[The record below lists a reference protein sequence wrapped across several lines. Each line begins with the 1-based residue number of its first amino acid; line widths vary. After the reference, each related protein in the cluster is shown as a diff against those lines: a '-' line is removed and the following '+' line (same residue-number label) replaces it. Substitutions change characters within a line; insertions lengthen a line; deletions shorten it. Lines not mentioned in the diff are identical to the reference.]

1 MHLGGKYR
9 SFVDL
14 TLFDDAEAVTFFALH
29 AFEIAGAGAWRTGE
43 RHRFKASA
51 SLPVFGLLS
60 RPPYTG

>member
-43 RHRFKASA
+43 RHRLKASA
-51 SLPVFGLLS
+51 SLLVFGLLS